1 MDKEELIVKLQM
13 VYVGDINALNE
24 LIGYYDGLKE
34 VIGMVQQENKLLKDK
49 YTQRERKWEKW
60 NTEKSILSSKMS
72 EYLCK
77 YQNIKREYK
86 NQNDCLCKYKA
97 ENNQLQ
103 EVIEEVREY
112 IRDSYVEVLKY
123 YDEPSETTSYE
134 IVTVDLLQ
142 ILDKGSDK

>member
-1 MDKEELIVKLQM
+1 MKFEIIPTKGILYDKCENVEQL
-13 VYVGDINALNE
+13 YDN
-24 LIGYYDGLKE
+24 YYYPLLVEFKQL
-34 VIGMVQQENKLLKDK
+34 QQENKLLKDK
-49 YTQRERKWEKW
+49 YNLRERKWEKW

-103 EVIEEVREY
+103 EVIEEVRG
-112 IRDSYVEVLKY
+112 YVKEHLTDNGRFLMLNEWQVP
-123 YDEPSETTSYE
+123 E
-134 IVTVDLLQ
+134 LLQ

>member
-1 MDKEELIVKLQM
+1 MNKEKIEISVNQEDVQNIIDCYEK
-13 VYVGDINALNE
+13 DIEYIKQL
-24 LIGYYDGLKE
+24 
-34 VIGMVQQENKLLKDK
+34 QQENKLLKDK
-49 YTQRERKWEKW
+49 YNLRERKWEKW

-112 IRDSYVEVLKY
+112 IYNHSSMKPPYYEVREFNNAIGLN
-123 YDEPSETTSYE
+123 E
-134 IVTVDLLQ
+134 VLQ